1 MNTINLRTS
10 ERITVRA
17 RFTLNIG
24 VHREVEVWSR
34 NMSLGGVYLE
44 CPPEI
49 AQDLVLNSKIQLT
62 VHYGPGDF
70 DTVSARIIR
79 LSPDGVG
86 LCFDR
91 ERGCSVLP
99 EAPHREK
106 QVVIRIP
113 SRANLS
119 R

>member
-17 RFTLNIG
+17 KFTLNVG
-24 VHREVEVWSR
+24 VHRDVEVWSR

-49 AQDLVLNSKIQLT
+49 AQDLILNSNIKLT

-70 DTVSARIIR
+70 DSIIARILR
-79 LSPDGVG
+79 VSPDGVG
-86 LCFDR
+86 LCFER
-91 ERGCSVLP
+91 EWGGSMLP
-99 EAPHREK
+99 DAQQREK
-106 QVVIRIP
+106 QVIRIP
-113 SRANLS
+113 SRANIS